1 MTGNQLRWERERL
14 GISRAELAGAVGVS
28 DEEVADW
35 ERRDAPVPAYART
48 QIASLLAA
56 GRARILERSGL
67 PDCAWAEARS
77 APGTRGSGDVGLD
90 AAGMRAHVAA
100 CDLCQARERYVRE
113 RRVARP
119 SAGAGGLRGG
129 DSLVDLLAAAGG
141 KSLALVA
148 AGVAASLLGLAR
160 LLGHLPYSE
169 LVMLALY
176 PFAFLLAAIVGV
188 GLYAGVSLGLG
199 PLRRS
204 AVGRWIGRFAAGTG
218 AMVAWV
224 SPFLVSGYDRIGRKS
239 RHVGWEDAIE
249 TALVVGLV
257 FATLWPLVEALTD
270 DP

>member
-1 MTGNQLRWERERL
+1 MTGNQLRWERER
-14 GISRAELAGAVGVS
+14 
-28 DEEVADW
+28 
-35 ERRDAPVPAYART
+35 RDAPVPAHART
-48 QIASLLAA
+48 QIASRLAA
-56 GRARILERSGL
+56 ERARILERSGL
-67 PDCAWAEARS
+67 PECAWAKARS
-77 APGTRGSGDVGLD
+77 APGTRGSGD
-90 AAGMRAHVAA
+90 AGMRAHVAA

-119 SAGAGGLRGG
+119 SAVAGGLRG
-129 DSLVDLLAAAGG
+129 DLLPDLLAISGG
-141 KSLALVA
+141 KSLALIA

-160 LLGHLPYSE
+160 LLRHLPYSE

-188 GLYAGVSLGLG
+188 GLYAGVCLGPG

-204 AVGRWIGRFAAGTG
+204 AVGRWIARFAAGAG

-249 TALVVGLV
+249 MALVVGLV
-257 FATLWPLVEALTD
+257 FATLWPLAESSTD